1 MAIQVACMGLPI
13 RGPKHLTI
21 EPDST
26 ITLRDLVTRYLALQ
40 FDGNLAETLFD
51 AKGLREEYVI
61 LVNGRNALELG
72 GLDIL
77 LDDQAEV
84 LITPPVTGG

>member
-1 MAIQVACMGLPI
+1 MGLPVS
-13 RGPKHLTI
+13 GPKHLSI
-21 EPDST
+21 EPDSAL
-26 ITLRDLVTRYLALQ
+26 TLRDLVTRYLTPQ
-40 FDGNLAETLFD
+40 FDGNLADILFD
-51 AKGLREEYVI
+51 ANGLREEYVI
-61 LVNGRNALELG
+61 LVNGQNALGLG

>member
-1 MAIQVACMGLPI
+1 MAIKVACMGLPLQ
-13 RGPKHLTI
+13 GPKHVSI
-21 EPDST
+21 EADSAL
-26 ITLRDLVTRYLALQ
+26 TLRDLVTRYLAPQ
-40 FDGNLAETLFD
+40 FDGNLVDALFD
-51 AKGLREEYVI
+51 ANGLPQNYVI

-77 LDDQAEV
+77 LEDQAEV

>member
-1 MAIQVACMGLPI
+1 MAIKVASMGLPVS
-13 RGPKHLTI
+13 GPKHLTI
-21 EPDST
+21 EPDSAL
-26 ITLRDLVTRYLALQ
+26 TLRDLVTRYLAPQ
-40 FDGNLAETLFD
+40 FDGNLVDALFD
-51 AKGLREEYVI
+51 ANGLRREYAI
-61 LVNGRNALELG
+61 LVNGRSALELG